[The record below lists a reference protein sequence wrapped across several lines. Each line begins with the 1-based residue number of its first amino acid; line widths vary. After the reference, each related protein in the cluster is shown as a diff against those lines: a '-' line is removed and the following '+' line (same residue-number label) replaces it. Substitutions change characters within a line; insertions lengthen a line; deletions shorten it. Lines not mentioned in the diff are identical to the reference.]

1 MSHRSAYA
9 SRLHE
14 RMPRTV
20 ALALMLLLALPL
32 AGVAAEPAPCDCA
45 HGGSAAVPGIEVLI
59 EERLDLLRGKRIGLV
74 TNPTGVDRALRSD
87 IDLLARHPDLQL
99 VALLGPEHGVRGDA
113 QAGEHVDAARDRAT
127 GLPVHSLYGEHR
139 EPTEAMLRGIDVLVF
154 DIQDIGARPY
164 TYPYT
169 LAGVLRAAKRAGIPV
184 VVPDRPN
191 PIGGTQVEGPVLE
204 PEYASFVGMFQ
215 VPLRHGMTL
224 GELARLFNDAFGI
237 GAELHVVPVRGW
249 KRDDAEPGRALPW
262 VPPSPNMPT
271 PDTALVYP
279 GMVLFEGT
287 NLSEGRGTTRP
298 FETIGAPYI
307 DADALAARM
316 NTLRLPGVRFRPV
329 HFTPTFSKHA
339 GTACAG
345 VQLHV
350 TDRDAFRPVR
360 TALTLLA
367 TIRKLHPDEFA
378 FLEGE
383 PPFFDKLAGNGW
395 VRRAILRGETPQAI
409 ELRWQPALRRFE
421 ELRRRYLLY

>member
-1 MSHRSAYA
+1 MADRRKHA
-9 SRLHE
+9 SRL
-14 RMPRTV
+14 RDRLVLGAAV
-20 ALALMLLLALPL
+20 ALLLALPP
-32 AGVAAEPAPCDCA
+32 AGRAADPRPCDCA
-45 HGGSAAVPGIEVLI
+45 HTTTAPVPGIEVLL
-59 EERLDLLRGKRIGLV
+59 EERLDLLRGRRIGLV

-87 IDLLARHPDLQL
+87 IDLLARHPELQL
-99 VALLGPEHGVRGDA
+99 VALFGPEHGVRGDA
-113 QAGEHVDAARDRAT
+113 QAGEHVAAARDRAT
-127 GLPVHSLYGEHR
+127 GLPVHSLYGEQR
-139 EPTEAMLRGIDVLVF
+139 EPTDTMLRGIDVLVF
-154 DIQDIGARPY
+154 DIQDVGARPY

-204 PEYASFVGMFQ
+204 PAYASFVGMFPI
-215 VPLRHGMTL
+215 PLRHGMTL
-224 GELARLFNDAFGI
+224 GELARLFNEAFGI
-237 GAELHVVPVRGW
+237 GAELHVVPMRGW
-249 KRDDAEPGRALPW
+249 RRGDAEPGRALPW

-279 GMVLFEGT
+279 GMVLLEGT

-316 NTLRLPGVRFRPV
+316 NALALPGVRFRPV

-339 GTACAG
+339 GVACAG

-350 TDRDAFRPVR
+350 TDRGAFRPVR
-360 TALTLLA
+360 TALSLLA
-367 TIRKLHPDEFA
+367 TIRQLHPEQFA

-383 PPFFDKLAGNGW
+383 PPFFDKLAGNDW
-395 VRRAILRGETPQAI
+395 VRRALLRGETPQAI
-409 ELRWQPALRRFE
+409 EQRWQPALRRFE
-421 ELRRRYLLY
+421 ALRRRYLLY